1 MFFKNGYFV
10 YFTLLFVNTKYASV
24 NNTNTI
30 WTQLLIT
37 TKTYNFKGKLKPT
50 RRPQNAI
57 MNQGLYHTST
67 CSK

>member
-30 WTQLLIT
+30 
-37 TKTYNFKGKLKPT
+37 
-50 RRPQNAI
+50 
-57 MNQGLYHTST
+57 
-67 CSK
+67 